1 MVRAADEILYRL
13 QDSRISDADYSV
25 FKVLFR
31 KAYFFAL
38 LYLYRQKKFNFT
50 KIIF

>member
-1 MVRAADEILYRL
+1 MVHIADEILYRP

-25 FKVLFR
+25 FKILFR
-31 KAYFFAL
+31 KNLFFAL